1 MVTIDVLAGD
11 TVIRTFKGPA
21 KMGINRAAWSLTRN
35 GFRFPR
41 DPEQPAPEGPPS
53 GPDVLPGTYTV
64 RVTWEGHS
72 ATGTVSVAPDPR
84 FTISEADRRTN
95 LAAILRAG
103 QRQEV
108 ATEAVTRLRD
118 AKKAIDRVN
127 EQLAARDDSGSKAL
141 RAAGD
146 SLKKK
151 LTAVEELFVGPQD
164 TQGFLDASRAV
175 LYRIAYAIDAM
186 GSSWEAPTAAEL
198 AYVQQ
203 GEQALQAALPRYNR
217 VMSDELAAYRQR
229 LGAARVEL
237 LPVPE
242 TLTPDW
248 KRPR

>member
-21 KMGINRAAWSLTRN
+21 KPGVNRAAWNLTRN

-41 DPEQPAPEGPPS
+41 DPGQPPEEELPS
-53 GPDVLPGTYTV
+53 GPDALPGTYTI
-64 RVTWEGHS
+64 RVTWQGHS
-72 ATGTVSVAPDPR
+72 GSGTVIVAPDPR
-84 FTISEADRRTN
+84 FTIAEADRRAN

-118 AKKAIDRVN
+118 AKKAIDQVN
-127 EQLAARDDSGSKAL
+127 ERLAAKNDSASKAL

-151 LTAVEELFVGPQD
+151 LTEVEELFLGPQD
-164 TQGFLDASRAV
+164 VQGFKDNSTAV
-175 LYRIAYAIDAM
+175 LSRIGYAMYAIS
-186 GSSWEAPTAAEL
+186 SSWEAPTAAEL
-198 AYVQQ
+198 AQLQQ

-217 VMSDELAAYRQR
+217 VMGEDVAAYRQR
-229 LGAARVEL
+229 LAAARVEL

-242 TLTPDW
+242 ALTPDW
-248 KRPR
+248 RRPR